1 MNADAP
7 MPTGAEPTLLLVD
20 DDETFASILA
30 RTLGRRG
37 FAVHVAGSYD
47 AALTLAQAVRPGY
60 AILDLK
66 LPGNSGLKL
75 IRPLRTIVP
84 EVRIVILTGF
94 GSIATTVDAIK
105 LGAVHYLSK
114 PAGPDEIVAALH
126 QDQPSDAAPMAPEIA
141 PSINRLEW
149 EHIHRILAETHGNIS
164 ESARILGMHRR
175 TLQRKL
181 GKHPVSR

>member
-1 MNADAP
+1 M
-7 MPTGAEPTLLLVD
+7 
-20 DDETFASILA
+20 
-30 RTLGRRG
+30 
-37 FAVHVAGSYD
+37 
-47 AALTLAQAVRPGY
+47 RPGY

-75 IRPLRTIVP
+75 IRPLRAIVP

-126 QDQPSDAAPMAPEIA
+126 RDEPSDGASMALENV
-141 PSINRLEW
+141 PSISRLEW

-181 GKHPVSR
+181 GKHPVPR

>member
-1 MNADAP
+1 MNSDAQ
-7 MPTGAEPTLLLVD
+7 MPTSAERTLLLVD

-30 RTLGRRG
+30 RTLVRRG
-37 FAVHVAGSYD
+37 YAVHVAGNYE
-47 AALTLAQAVRPGY
+47 AALPLAQAVRPGY

-75 IRPLRTIVP
+75 IRPLRAIVP

-126 QDQPSDAAPMAPEIA
+126 RDDPSDGAPMAPESA
-141 PSINRLEW
+141 PSISRLEW

-181 GKHPVSR
+181 GKHPVPR